1 MGFKVA
7 VVGATGNVGREMLGI
22 LAERAFPADEVVPL
36 ASRRSQ
42 GVDVSFGD
50 RTLKCKAL
58 EHQDFSDIDICLMS
72 AGSTVSKEWSPKIA
86 AAGAVVIDN
95 SSCWRYDSDVP
106 LIVPEVNAEGAADFR
121 KKGIIANPNCSTAQ
135 LVVALKPLHDR
146 ARIKRVVVATYQ
158 SVSGAG
164 KDAMDELDRQTK
176 AIYSL
181 QEIEAKK
188 FPKRIAFNVIPHIDV
203 FMEDGYTKEE
213 WKMVAETK
221 KILDPK
227 IKLTA
232 TCVRVPVFIGH
243 SEAVNIE
250 FEEPL
255 TVEEARQ
262 ILSRAPGCLV
272 IDKRE
277 PGGYATPHEIAGEDP
292 TYISR
297 IREDATVENGLSMW
311 VVSDN
316 LRKGAAL
323 NAVQIAEVLINRKLI
338 QAKRKAA

>member
-1 MGFKVA
+1 MGYKVA
-7 VVGATGNVGREMLGI
+7 VVGATGNVGREMLEI
-22 LAERAFPADEVVPL
+22 LAEREFPADEVVAL

-42 GVDVSFGD
+42 GTEVSFGD
-50 RTLKCKAL
+50 TTLKVKAL
-58 EHQDFSDIDICLMS
+58 EHYDLSDIDICLMS
-72 AGSTVSKEWSPKIA
+72 AGGAVSKEWSPKFA

-95 SSCWRYDSDVP
+95 SSTWRMDPDVP
-106 LIVPEVNAEGAADFR
+106 LIVPEVNADAVVGFR

-135 LVVALKPLHDR
+135 LVVALKPLHDH
-146 ARIKRVVVATYQ
+146 AKITRVVVSTYQ

-164 KDAMDELDRQTK
+164 KEAMDELFSQTK
-176 AIYSL
+176 AVFQID
-181 QEIEAKK
+181 EVEPKK
-188 FPKRIAFNVIPHIDV
+188 FPKRIAFNLIPHIDV

-243 SEAVNIE
+243 SEAVTIE
-250 FEEPL
+250 FENPIS
-255 TVEEARQ
+255 VDEARS
-262 ILSRAPGCLV
+262 ILRGAPGCLV
-272 IDKRE
+272 IDKHE
-277 PGGYATPHEIAGEDP
+277 PGGYVTPYECVGEDA

-297 IREDATVENGLSMW
+297 IRTDPTVDNGLVLW

-323 NAVQIAEVLINRKLI
+323 NAIQIAECLINRKLI
-338 QAKRKAA
+338 EAKRKAA